1 VGFGLLAE
9 PYSRAALIRPC
20 VDTKRYR
27 KGRTGAIADPWQRE
41 GNALNMESIKDFEDI
56 LELLGKHKVRYLII
70 GGLAF
75 IYHAKPRY
83 TKDMD
88 LWIDPAPENIKQAN
102 RALAEFGSP
111 YTLTFENVNEILQL
125 GVAPDRID
133 LIMNVTGATF
143 ETAWRNRIRG
153 RYGEAKANWIDLDS
167 LIRIKS
173 RINNPRH
180 QEDVRVLREVRKR
193 RARSTKAK
201 KK

>member
-1 VGFGLLAE
+1 
-9 PYSRAALIRPC
+9 
-20 VDTKRYR
+20 
-27 KGRTGAIADPWQRE
+27 
-41 GNALNMESIKDFEDI
+41 MESIKDFEDI
-56 LELLGKHKVRYLII
+56 LALLGKHKVRYLII

-102 RALAEFGSP
+102 RALGEFGSP
-111 YTLTFENVNEILQL
+111 YTLNSENVKEILQL

-133 LIMNVTGATF
+133 LLMNVTGATF
-143 ETAWRNRIRG
+143 ETAWKNRIRG

-167 LIRIKS
+167 LIRIKN

-193 RARSTKAK
+193 RARSPKAK
-201 KK
+201 KKR